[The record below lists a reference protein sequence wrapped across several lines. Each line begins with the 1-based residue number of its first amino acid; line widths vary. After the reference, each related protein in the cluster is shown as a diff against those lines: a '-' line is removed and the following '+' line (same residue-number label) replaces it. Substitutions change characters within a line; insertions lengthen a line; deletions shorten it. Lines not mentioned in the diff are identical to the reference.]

1 MKSISKNQNGILWF
15 VFLAPFSLFLIPMIK
30 GNVIFWGTAGL
41 QFIPWRAYGFALLE
55 QGIFPFWNPLNGMG
69 APLFANYQTA
79 FLYPLSWILYP
90 IYHVGGVP
98 ALAWGFTLLVP
109 VHLGLAGV
117 GTALLLR
124 ELGINGRGQLVA
136 GLAFGLCGY
145 FVARASFF
153 SMIWAGAW
161 LPWLIWAVE
170 RVIRSD
176 HRSQRWMMTIG
187 LALIAANQLF
197 AGHAQLSW
205 YSLVF
210 AVLWMI
216 FRVANKGDQQTKITQ
231 MRFLAA
237 GILLAV
243 LLASIQLFPTF
254 EYLLQSQRSSAV
266 DYEYAVNYSL
276 WPWRLLG
283 FFLPDLFGNP
293 GTGNYWGYGAY
304 WEDALYIGFIPILLA
319 LSTIGVPFRKSS
331 APDWDITKQRVVR
344 FLWAIV
350 VIATVFSLGKNT
362 PVFPWLYRNIPTFDM
377 FQAPT
382 RWMYLAV
389 FSLTLLAGFGAH
401 SWERP
406 TGKVK
411 IRFKL
416 LTVAALATGIGALAG
431 SLLLPQIEKTF
442 VRSFM
447 LLAGLLFSSSILG
460 LLAPAEEISKSGKQT
475 VWNFLAAGLI
485 LLDLWVAGISL
496 NPFINMGFFDTSPS
510 ALTDGNPRSRVYIPP
525 SVEKSLKFEK
535 YLSFRDFNAN
545 SNWEEMKLLPLPNM
559 NLLSNVA
566 MVNNFDPLVPKYFEQ
581 WMEKLDDLPSPIA
594 ELQLRKM
601 GVGMIIQLDDQDSLN
616 WRVQEIKPDPI
627 IGWKNCQRIMAE
639 SEETLNL
646 MLLQAL
652 QVTTNGECIIVEAE
666 ESCDIPSK
674 PSGSPARVELLRD
687 EVNLLEVMV
696 STDSTGWVRIADSW
710 YPGWTATID
719 GEHAVVERVDYLFKG
734 VCVPAGNHTVI
745 LRYQPTGF
753 PVILGIS
760 LATLLF
766 CITLS
771 LVVFTSQKMRSKI
784 GASNESLD

>member
-1 MKSISKNQNGILWF
+1 
-15 VFLAPFSLFLIPMIK
+15 
-30 GNVIFWGTAGL
+30 
-41 QFIPWRAYGFALLE
+41 
-55 QGIFPFWNPLNGMG
+55 
-69 APLFANYQTA
+69 
-79 FLYPLSWILYP
+79 
-90 IYHVGGVP
+90 
-98 ALAWGFTLLVP
+98 
-109 VHLGLAGV
+109 
-117 GTALLLR
+117 
-124 ELGINGRGQLVA
+124 
-136 GLAFGLCGY
+136 
-145 FVARASFF
+145 
-153 SMIWAGAW
+153 
-161 LPWLIWAVE
+161 
-170 RVIRSD
+170 
-176 HRSQRWMMTIG
+176 
-187 LALIAANQLF
+187 LIAANQLF

-210 AVLWMI
+210 AVLWTI
-216 FRVANKGDQQTKITQ
+216 FRVANKGDQRTKITQ
-231 MRFLAA
+231 MCFLAA

-243 LLASIQLFPTF
+243 LIASIQLFPTF

-319 LSTIGVPFRKSS
+319 LSTIGVPFRQSS

-442 VRSFM
+442 VHSFM
-447 LLAGLLFSSSILG
+447 LLAGLLFSTSTLG

-496 NPFINMGFFDTSPS
+496 NPFINMRFFDTSSS
-510 ALTDGNPRSRVYIPP
+510 AFTDGNPRSRVYIPL

-545 SNWEEMKLLPLPNM
+545 SNWDEMKSLPLPNM
-559 NLLSNVA
+559 NLLSGVA

-581 WMEKLDDLPSPIA
+581 WMEILDDLTSHIA

-601 GVGMIIQLDDQDSLN
+601 GVGVIIELDDQDSLN
-616 WRVQEIKPDPI
+616 WRVQEIEPDPR

-652 QVTTNGECIIVEAE
+652 KVTTNGECIIVEAE

-674 PSGSPARVELLRD
+674 PSGSHAQVELLRD

-719 GEHAVVERVDYLFKG
+719 GEPAAVERVDYLFKG
-734 VCVPAGNHTVI
+734 VCVPAGNHKVI

-766 CITLS
+766 CITMS
-771 LVVFTSQKMRSKI
+771 LVVLTSQKMRSKI